1 MIICIMSIVAA
12 QTWLLQVCQLGLH
25 LVQHT
30 CVHHAEG
37 KSNEFQCPLFRFTF
51 CNFSFYFCFHFYPSL
66 AENRREFTI
75 CIWLPEQRPH
85 IWSGNICNK
94 ANNWLFCGL
103 WERCEGN
110 HCYQQ
115 KVQVSVS
122 LFGCYCTLTVENITD
137 KTDNWENS
145 WHFWR
150 GVKIRI
156 RAFCCRQREQ
166 MTPKTPRT
174 PEFVQINYS
183 DFRGLQKTPLSGGK
197 LPKIV
202 SNLECLN

>member
-1 MIICIMSIVAA
+1 MIICIISIVAA

-51 CNFSFYFCFHFYPSL
+51 CNFSVHFCFHFYPSL

-85 IWSGNICNK
+85 IWSGKYLQQSKQLTFLWFMGEVRGKPFLLTKSTSICIFIWMLLHSYCGK
-94 ANNWLFCGL
+94 YNWQDRQLREFL
-103 WERCEGN
+103 ALLEP
-110 HCYQQ
+110 
-115 KVQVSVS
+115 
-122 LFGCYCTLTVENITD
+122 
-137 KTDNWENS
+137 
-145 WHFWR
+145 

-156 RAFCCRQREQ
+156 RALCCRQREQ

-183 DFRGLQKTPLSGGK
+183 DFRGLQKTPLSGGEITK
-197 LPKIV
+197 NCKQFRM
-202 SNLECLN
+202 S